1 MKSLFAFLFFTILS
15 LNMLAQQNEL
25 QSMMKERN
33 EYYFSFETEDF
44 KSLKEMAKIV
54 SIDKVSGKT
63 VTAYANNK
71 QYEDF
76 LSLGL
81 NPILLT
87 PPSMLEEHK
96 MFDGKS
102 RTEYNW
108 DEYPTYEAYVA
119 MMEEFAETYSENCS
133 LIELGTL
140 QSSRKILLVRINN
153 GESDGK
159 PKFLYGS
166 TIHGDETTGYIM
178 MLRLIDYLL
187 ANQDLPEV
195 KNIIDNL
202 DYPHLKK
209 EMPG

>member
-140 QSSRKILLVRINN
+140 QSGRKILLVRINN
-153 GESDGK
+153 GESDG
-159 PKFLYGS
+159 
-166 TIHGDETTGYIM
+166 
-178 MLRLIDYLL
+178 
-187 ANQDLPEV
+187 
-195 KNIIDNL
+195 
-202 DYPHLKK
+202 
-209 EMPG
+209 